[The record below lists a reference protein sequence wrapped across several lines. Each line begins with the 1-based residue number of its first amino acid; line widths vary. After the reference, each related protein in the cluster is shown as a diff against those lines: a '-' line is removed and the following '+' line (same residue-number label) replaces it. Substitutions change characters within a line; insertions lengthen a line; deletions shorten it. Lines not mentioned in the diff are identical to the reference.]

1 MTFFAFPT
9 AQTAHAARFNFATD
23 YEIMARD
30 MDGAYIVGAINI
42 KDYGAVGDG
51 VSDDTD
57 AFETA
62 LDELV
67 TGPRSGVLFLPAG
80 EYRITKPGFQLLKGV
95 TIMGEGNAD
104 AEDGKE
110 TLIIADYSHLE
121 SDPLFNMVY
130 YSCIMNLSVYY
141 PNQNIDNVKAY
152 PYTISTSAMSACFV
166 TIRNVTLYNS
176 YRGIIQAVE
185 LNMFRVLTELYL
197 ITV

>member
-1 MTFFAFPT
+1 MKKTVLLIITLLLCSMTFFAFPT

-51 VSDDTD
+51 VADDTD

-95 TIMGEGNAD
+95 TIMGE
-104 AEDGKE
+104 
-110 TLIIADYSHLE
+110 
-121 SDPLFNMVY
+121 
-130 YSCIMNLSVYY
+130 
-141 PNQNIDNVKAY
+141 NQNNLNVKKTIQSGYGIYIPAGY
-152 PYTISTSAMSACFV
+152 YHNIINTGNQPLKLISTYAP
-166 TIRNVTLYNS
+166 
-176 YRGIIQAVE
+176 VE
-185 LNMFRVLTELYL
+185 HPFG
-197 ITV
+197 TVHATKEIAEQMENY